1 MPRPLA
7 SRNSIAVLY
16 RAAGEAMKPLGQSR
30 VLNLL
35 PLLMGALAFFMVI
48 GPRVLD
54 PQNIAWLGNSDPATH
69 YLGWLFFRQSPWS
82 FPIGLN
88 PSYGL
93 ELSNS
98 IVFSDSNPLLAFV
111 FKPFASW
118 LPESFQYFGIW
129 LLACFMLQAWFA
141 WKLVGLMTPHIAVRA
156 LGAALFLFVPPMI
169 LRMTVHLSL
178 GGHFL
183 ILAALYLNLHPALRR
198 RRLAWGALLA
208 AAALIHAYFLAMIAL
223 IWLADLAAQYVKR
236 RLSLGAAVVEL
247 GLLFSL
253 VTLCCWQAGY
263 FTVERAGVTSDG
275 FGLFRANVLTLF
287 NPQNWSYALKNLPG
301 ALGDGDGFAFLG
313 TGLIVLSIGAFAGW
327 LRGNTGLG
335 SALYKRPML
344 GGALIGLTIF
354 SFSNHV
360 AIGSFEFGYS
370 LPPQVISIANIFRAS
385 GRMFWPIYYV
395 VIFAIIFLI
404 VRAHT
409 PRTAAYLLGVALLI
423 QVFDTHSGWSDV
435 RKKFMVKPA
444 SEWATPFVD
453 PFWKNAAS
461 RYQRVRWIVPQN
473 LSPHWLSVSAFA
485 GLHHLPT
492 DAAYLGR
499 MSMKQWRQADEKATL
514 ALASGKYDPD
524 SLYLMDNR
532 AMLRA
537 LGSVDTSADLFA
549 RIDGFTVLAPGWKQ
563 CSECPQLTSEQAPTA
578 APLEAGHTVRFDQRD
593 SGTAYLAKGWADAE
607 QWGTWSEGTDAQIV
621 WRATTP
627 VHSIRLEASAFLVPG
642 HSQQKVT
649 VLINGLPASAHTL
662 EKSEGNILEIP
673 VTPSMQQR
681 IAAQGFLRMQLQFAD
696 AISPQQLGLGED
708 ARVLAL
714 GLKTMTVN

>member
-1 MPRPLA
+1 
-7 SRNSIAVLY
+7 
-16 RAAGEAMKPLGQSR
+16 MKPLGKGR
-30 VLNLL
+30 ALNFL
-35 PLLMGALAFFMVI
+35 PLLIGALAFFMVI
-48 GPRVLD
+48 GPRALD
-54 PQNIAWLGNSDPATH
+54 PQNIAWLGNGDPATH
-69 YLGWLFFRQSPWS
+69 YLGWSFFRQSPWS

-111 FKPFASW
+111 FKPFASL
-118 LPESFQYFGIW
+118 LPEPFQYFGIW

-141 WKLVGLMTPHIAVRA
+141 WKLVGLITPNITVAA

-183 ILAALYLNLHPALRR
+183 ILAALYLNLHPALRK
-198 RRLAWGALLA
+198 RRLAWGGLLA
-208 AAALIHAYFLAMIAL
+208 VAALIHAYLLAMIAL
-223 IWLADLAAQYVKR
+223 IWLADLAAKCSRR
-236 RLSLGAAVVEL
+236 RLSFGAAVVEL

-263 FTVERAGVTSDG
+263 FTVERAGVSSDG
-275 FGLFRANVLTLF
+275 FGLYRANVLTLF

-313 TGLIVLSIGAFAGW
+313 AGLIVLSICAFAGW

-344 GGALIGLTIF
+344 GLVLVGLTLF

-360 AIGSFEFGYS
+360 AIGSFELGYS

-385 GRMFWPIYYV
+385 GRMFWPMYYV
-395 VIFAIIFLI
+395 VIFIIIFLI

-409 PRTAAYLLGVALLI
+409 PRIAAYLLGAALLI

-453 PFWKNAAS
+453 PFWKNAAAH
-461 RYQRVRWIVPQN
+461 YQKIRWVVPQN

-485 GLHHLPT
+485 ALHHLPT
-492 DAAYLGR
+492 DAVYLGR
-499 MSMKQWRQADEKATL
+499 MSTQQWRQADEKATL
-514 ALASGKYDPD
+514 ALTSGKYEPD

-537 LGSVDTSADLFA
+537 LGTVDTSADLFA

-563 CSECPQLTSEQAPTA
+563 CRECPQLTNEQAPTA
-578 APLEAGHTVRFDQRD
+578 APLELGHTVRFDQRD

-607 QWGTWSEGTDAQIV
+607 QWGTWSEGTYAEIV

-627 VHSIRLEASAFLVPG
+627 VHSVRLEASAFLAPG
-642 HSQQKVT
+642 RTQQKVI
-649 VLINGLPASAHTL
+649 VLINGQQASTHTL
-662 EKSEGNILEIP
+662 DQSEGNILEIP
-673 VTPSMQQR
+673 VTPTMQQR
-681 IAAQGFLRMQLQFAD
+681 VADQGFLKMQLQFAD
-696 AISPQQLGLGED
+696 AISPQQLGLGDD
-708 ARVLAL
+708 ARVLAV
-714 GLKTMTVN
+714 GLKAMTVN